1 MAQLLQPLFV
11 LVLIITLIYQPRGV
25 KCLEHMDYQSL
36 LDIKNS
42 LNQNQLK
49 EIWNND
55 YKHLVKNIDP
65 GLLRSRKRGRRGGV
79 RVNHS
84 NKHGRVP
91 LPAVVL
97 TNARS
102 IRNKLDELHGLLNTK
117 RLKNQS
123 QLICITESWLNPDI
137 STSRTELEGYEQ
149 FRNDRQPT
157 ASGKACGGGILVYVD
172 NKWSTN
178 NNVIFNH
185 TDNHCEILT
194 IKSRPHWLPREF
206 SSILS
211 VSCYTPFTG
220 NSRLKHNATA
230 TAKTIATHVKELEKK
245 HPNSCI
251 MVMGDFN
258 QLPFRL
264 DGYYQVVKTPT
275 RNKRILDKC
284 YLRVKDVFKQYQLSR
299 LRDTDHYATHL
310 IPAYTPLSKY
320 KPTRVTH
327 RIL

>member
-1 MAQLLQPLFV
+1 MLPCPLTYLL
-11 LVLIITLIYQPRGV
+11 
-25 KCLEHMDYQSL
+25 
-36 LDIKNS
+36 
-42 LNQNQLK
+42 
-49 EIWNND
+49 
-55 YKHLVKNIDP
+55 
-65 GLLRSRKRGRRGGV
+65 
-79 RVNHS
+79 RVNHC
-84 NKHGRVP
+84 KKDGRVP

-102 IRNKLDELHGLLNTK
+102 IRNKLDELHGLLHTK

-137 STSRTELEGYEQ
+137 STSRTELQGYEQ

-157 ASGKACGGGILVYVD
+157 ASGKAYGGGILVYVD

-178 NNVIFNH
+178 NNVIYNH

-206 SSILS
+206 SSIIS

-220 NSRLKHNATA
+220 NSRLKQNATA
-230 TAKTIATHVKELEKK
+230 TAKTIATHVKDLEKT